1 MRERYLSLIGAAA
14 LQALGALSRK
24 AQSGE
29 PRGGLR
35 GIEGFKV
42 RSEGAATALLPG
54 AGDILPLILALAIP
68 AAAVYLTMPRYIRF
82 LKAKGRTTNDAHKR
96 GDVRVPT
103 PAGPLLIAAIVAGE
117 VVAWIFYGSVVSLVL
132 IFVVLS
138 AGIIGLY
145 DDVRGLGGV
154 VKPALL
160 AMVGAVVVLAEYYYP
175 SVYDPTL
182 YFPLFTHIGTH
193 FIIFGLIVIA
203 SIPVA
208 SNAFNML
215 DGFNGEISGFT
226 ALVAAALVVGILLR
240 SSELTEASPGTLA
253 VALPLLGVSVAF
265 YYFNRYP
272 SRIFDGD
279 SGSLAF
285 GAMFVILS
293 IVGGVEIAALVALI
307 PAVLNSYY
315 ILSSVRGLVERKEMV
330 ARPTFLGD
338 DLKLH
343 ASQESRAPTTL
354 ARMILLTGPLDE
366 RSLVRRILII
376 CAYAAVLSVITSML
390 TWLLT

>member
-1 MRERYLSLIGAAA
+1 
-14 LQALGALSRK
+14 
-24 AQSGE
+24 
-29 PRGGLR
+29 
-35 GIEGFKV
+35 
-42 RSEGAATALLPG
+42 LLPG
-54 AGDILPLILALAIP
+54 AGDILPLVLVLAIP
-68 AAAVYLTMPRYIRF
+68 ALAVYLTMPRYIRY
-82 LKAKGRTTNDAHKR
+82 LRTRGRTTNDAHKK

-103 PAGPLLIAAIVAGE
+103 PAGPLLIGAIVAGE
-117 VVAWIFYGSVVSLVL
+117 IAAWVFYGSVVPLVL
-132 IFVVLS
+132 IFVVVS
-138 AGIIGLY
+138 AGLIGLY
-145 DDVRGLGGV
+145 DDIRGLGGV

-160 AMVGAVVVLAEYYYP
+160 ALVGAIVVVAEYYYP

-226 ALVAAALVVGILLR
+226 AIVSAALAVAILLR
-240 SSELTEASPGTLA
+240 SSELAGASASTLA
-253 VALPLLGVSVAF
+253 VALPLLGVSLVF

-315 ILSSVRGLVERKEMV
+315 ILSSVRGLVERKQMV
-330 ARPTFLGD
+330 ARPTVLAE
-338 DLKLH
+338 DLRLY
-343 ASQESRAPTTL
+343 ASQEPRAPTTL
-354 ARMILLTGPLDE
+354 ARMILLSGPLDE
-366 RSLVRRILII
+366 RSLVRKILII
-376 CAYAAVLSVITSML
+376 CAYAALLSVITSIM